1 MKLFASLAANPDPPK
16 SGLRL
21 SHRLDRHSFKQVM
34 CRVGSAIAAV
44 SLPLILA
51 TPSQAVLTQ
60 LLKRGSRGGQVYEL
74 QEQLNRLGYRVPV
87 DGVFGSET
95 ENAVRQYQE
104 ACRLAVDGI
113 VGSDTRTRL
122 NKGDT
127 CGRRGSSGSF
137 TDICIG
143 IPYDGR
149 YGYDPY
155 RRNRFAYSDSDFD
168 DYNSYADANYS
179 FGRARFWVVLVPSDD
194 LSKLDQARRYNPG
207 AFINRSDRFGPYIQ
221 VGAFDDKY
229 RAECVYRTLQR
240 DFGLRDA
247 HMRYTPF

>member
-21 SHRLDRHSFKQVM
+21 SQRLDRHSFKQIM
-34 CRVGSAIAAV
+34 YRVGSAIAAV

-127 CGRRGSSGSF
+127 CGRRGSSGSY
-137 TDICIG
+137 TDVCIG
-143 IPYDGR
+143 IPYDSR
-149 YGYDPY
+149 YSYNSY
-155 RRNRFAYSDSDFD
+155 RR
-168 DYNSYADANYS
+168 NSYADSDPYFDDFNSYASANSSYS
-179 FGRARFWVVLVPSDD
+179 RAGLWTVLVPGNDF
-194 LSKLDQARRYNPG
+194 SKLDQAQRYNPG

-221 VGAFDDKY
+221 VGVFDDKY

-240 DFGLRDA
+240 NYGLRDA
-247 HMRYTPF
+247 HMRYGSF